1 VIFIPLNLAAIA
13 NLVDDPKAKSTD
25 PVETNNATRRLL
37 FDDKSHALNRR
48 IRKHKKNRRDSMK
61 ADKYPSKDASTKLNT
76 PKQSRDN
83 TSVLD
88 F

>member
-1 VIFIPLNLAAIA
+1 VIFIPLHLAAIA
-13 NLVDDPKAKSTD
+13 NLVDDPKAKYTD
-25 PVETNNATRRLL
+25 PVETYTATRRLL
-37 FDDKSHALNRR
+37 FDDKSHASIRR
-48 IRKHKKNRRDSMK
+48 TRKHKKNRRDSMK
-61 ADKYPSKDASTKLNT
+61 ADKYPSNDASTKLHT